1 MTIICPRDGSDD
13 LLVRLPI
20 EIAKLPLATFV
31 GIEVE
36 PERAIHTAVVR
47 ADDEEDV
54 RVDQLVEQLAKR
66 EAERTVAISWS
77 SALRLTEP
85 LPGVRRCR
93 GSRER
98 PGSPSRLKREASSL
112 PASTASRDLVGRA
125 VP

>member
-1 MTIICPRDGSDD
+1 MTIIYPRDGSDD

-54 RVDQLVEQLAKR
+54 RVDQL
-66 EAERTVAISWS
+66 
-77 SALRLTEP
+77 
-85 LPGVRRCR
+85 
-93 GSRER
+93 
-98 PGSPSRLKREASSL
+98 
-112 PASTASRDLVGRA
+112 GRA
-125 VP
+125 VGEARGGADRSDQLVKRPPLDGTAPGCPSLQGFPGTSRIAVPAEARSFLAPG